1 MSLRTRLFVSY
12 VLIVVLCLC
21 MVAVSVTVL
30 LQGYRDSLAM
40 ESLEDVARPVYVQ
53 VISLIKGEV
62 TTSELWS
69 NMQEQAEKN
78 DIHILFGNRRGDIIS
93 QVTPGASSG
102 QQPIDVPREEL
113 PSRISRSEQGRF
125 VASGGQIFLYSAYP
139 LTRPDQTAAT
149 VDTLIIAVPRGG
161 ALAVWTVLFRPFLLA
176 GLIALVVSLVIA
188 ILLARSVYR
197 PIQRVTEAVEKI
209 AQGQYDQEV
218 PAAGPREVRRLAV
231 SFNQM
236 VEQVKQS
243 QQRLRHFVADVSH
256 QLRSPLTSIQGF
268 AEAMLDGTADDEATR
283 LKAATIINDESKR
296 MRRQVDE
303 LLELARIQ
311 SGQLR
316 IAREYVDVNELL
328 EQCQEIMSVQAE
340 EQSVL
345 VKTRIEPHM
354 TVFGD
359 TDRLEQVF
367 NNLLD
372 NAIKNSPAKGEV
384 IVNGRRFGTDSI
396 EIHVI
401 DDGPGIP
408 PEQVPFVFDRFYQAG
423 GIRTGVG
430 LGLAIAKEIVVAH
443 GGTIEASSTP
453 GAGTEFIVRLSVGSP
468 EPLEPGTRS

>member
-1 MSLRTRLFVSY
+1 MSLRSRLFTTY
-12 VLIVVLCLC
+12 ALIVVLCLC

-40 ESLEDVARPVYVQ
+40 ESLEDMARPVYVQ

-69 NMQEQAEKN
+69 NMQEQADKN
-78 DIHILFGNRRGDIIS
+78 DIYILFGNRRGDIVN
-93 QVTPGASSG
+93 QVTPVTSSG
-102 QQPIDVPREEL
+102 QQPVYVPREEL
-113 PSRISRSEQGRF
+113 PSRILRHEQGRF
-125 VASGGQIFLYSAYP
+125 VASGGQTFLYSAYP
-139 LTRPDQTAAT
+139 LSRPDQTTVT
-149 VDTLIIAVPRGG
+149 VDTLIIAVPRDG
-161 ALAVWTVLFRPFLLA
+161 ALAIWTALYRPFLFA
-176 GLIALVVSLVIA
+176 GLIALVVSLVIS

-209 AQGQYDQEV
+209 AEGQYDQEL
-218 PAAGPREVRRLAV
+218 PATGPREVRRLAV
-231 SFNQM
+231 NFNQM

-268 AEAMLDGTADDEATR
+268 AEAMLDGTAQDEATR
-283 LKAATIINDESKR
+283 LKAATIINDESRR

-340 EQSVL
+340 EQSIL
-345 VKTRIEPHM
+345 VKTRVEPHLA
-354 TVFGD
+354 VYGD
-359 TDRLEQVF
+359 IDRLEQVF
-367 NNLLD
+367 CNLLD
-372 NAIKNSPAKGEV
+372 NAIKNSPAKGAV
-384 IVNGRRFGTDSI
+384 IVNGRRYGTDSI

-443 GGTIEASSTP
+443 GGSIEVSSTP
-453 GAGTEFIVRLSVGSP
+453 GAGTEFIVILAVGSP
-468 EPLEPGTRS
+468 GPLEAGIPR

>member
-12 VLIVVLCLC
+12 VLIVILCLC

-30 LQGYRDSLAM
+30 LQGYRDSQAM
-40 ESLEDVARPVYVQ
+40 ASLEDVARPVYVQ

-69 NMQEQAEKN
+69 NMREQAEKN

-93 QVTPGASSG
+93 QVTPGGSSG
-102 QQPIDVPREEL
+102 QPPIDVPREEL
-113 PSRISRSEQGRF
+113 PSRISRPEQGSF
-125 VASGGQIFLYSAYP
+125 VASGGRTFLYSAYP
-139 LTRPDQTAAT
+139 LTRLDQTTAT
-149 VDTLIIAVPRGG
+149 VDNLIIAVPRGG

-218 PAAGPREVRRLAV
+218 PVAGPREVRGLAV

-283 LKAATIINDESKR
+283 LKAATIINDESRR

-328 EQCQEIMSVQAE
+328 EHCQEIMAVQAE

-384 IVNGRRFGTDSI
+384 IVNGRRCGTGSI
-396 EIHVI
+396 EIRVI

-430 LGLAIAKEIVVAH
+430 LGLAIAKEIVAAH

-468 EPLEPGTRS
+468 EPLEPGTPS